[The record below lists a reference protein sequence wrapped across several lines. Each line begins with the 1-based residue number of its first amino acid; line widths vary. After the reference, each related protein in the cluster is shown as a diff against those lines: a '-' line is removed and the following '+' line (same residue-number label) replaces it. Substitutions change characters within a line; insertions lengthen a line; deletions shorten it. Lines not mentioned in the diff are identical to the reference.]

1 MTSATIYTFPM
12 RDQEHEW
19 EVIRL
24 RRRGEYLGTVR
35 AADEAA
41 ALKAAVKAFA
51 PKSLFEQKQLLI
63 RRA

>member
-1 MTSATIYTFPM
+1 MASATIYAFPR
-12 RDQEHEW
+12 RDKEHEW

-24 RRRGEYLGTVR
+24 RHRGEYLGTVR

-41 ALKAAVKAFA
+41 ALEAAVKAFA
-51 PKSLFEQKQLLI
+51 LKSPFAQKQLLI

>member
-1 MTSATIYTFPM
+1 METATVYIFPM
-12 RDQEHEW
+12 RSKEYEW

-24 RRRGEYLGTVR
+24 RYRGEYLGTVR

-41 ALKAAVKAFA
+41 ALKAPVKTYSLKA
-51 PKSLFEQKQLLI
+51 PQQKQLLI